1 MFDGGPLE
9 VGLAIHSKKLRLIDG
24 PIRDHPNFGQV
35 EDNESHSSECEYD
48 GLAMKRSSLKTV
60 S

>member
-9 VGLAIHSKKLRLIDG
+9 VGLAVHSKKLRLIDG
-24 PIRDHPNFGQV
+24 PIRDLPNFGQV
-35 EDNESHSSECEYD
+35 EDNESLSNVCENN
-48 GLAMKRSSLKTV
+48 GLTIERSSLKTV